1 MQCGYAISE
10 LLATDREEHEKK
22 SLCKKKMYQIF
33 LQKNKIYRIAN
44 GERNEMSVM
53 TDHEDRL

>member
-22 SLCKKKMYQIF
+22 SLCKKNVSDLFAK
-33 LQKNKIYRIAN
+33 KRKIYRIAN
-44 GERNEMSVM
+44 GERNETSVM